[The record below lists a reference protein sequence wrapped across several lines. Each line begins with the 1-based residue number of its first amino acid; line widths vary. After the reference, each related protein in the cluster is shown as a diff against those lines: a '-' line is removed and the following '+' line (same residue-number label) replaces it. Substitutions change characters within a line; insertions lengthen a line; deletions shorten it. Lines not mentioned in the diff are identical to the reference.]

1 MTYSNKTY
9 VAFDGDKDI
18 QYYYLMKAWKN
29 NRNLSFNFY
38 DAHDINTARDTSTEE
53 TIKQRLRERMA
64 NAKSFV
70 LLVGEGTR
78 YLYKFVRWEIEQA
91 IKRDLPIIVVNLNG
105 LRKMDSDRCPP
116 ILSEQLAIHVP
127 FKQAIVEY
135 ALENWIDSHYKH
147 RKNGDTGPY
156 YYKDSVYN
164 SLGI

>member
-18 QYYYLMKAWKN
+18 HYYYLMKAWKN
-29 NRNLSFNFY
+29 NENLSFNFY

-70 LLVGEGTR
+70 LLVGESTR

-116 ILSEQLAIHVP
+116 ILSEQLAIHIP

-135 ALENWIDSHYKH
+135 ALENWIESHYKH

-156 YYKDSVYN
+156 YYKDSVYRN
-164 SLGI
+164 LGI